1 MSRQIILDILDISPI
16 LADELHRSAFA
27 FHTNTLLF
35 RQLIVMQE
43 QWIIPHTATAAAYPK
58 VLPAIPTIAAIKAPS
73 AGTAAIATATPIT
86 PPSCPIPLL
95 AEALYTN
102 SSSNL
107 AAAIQCN
114 HLGNIRYSGDHRSC
128 NVRSR

>member
-1 MSRQIILDILDISPI
+1 MTALYRLQRD
-16 LADELHRSAFA
+16 ADLSHLNTFGVRARAPWLLHV
-27 FHTNTLLF
+27 N
-35 RQLIVMQE
+35 E
-43 QWIIPHTATAAAYPK
+43 
-58 VLPAIPTIAAIKAPS
+58 PS
-73 AGTAAIATATPIT
+73 
-86 PPSCPIPLL
+86 LL